1 MVKVS
6 QMPVST
12 NKLYMTKIS
21 DAGDIIAARDAIME
35 AAESLSLLGPCSYV
49 FVYIYF
55 CHFNLCTSTVHLQ
68 WLIQIVTCIFFFNSL
83 ILFMTVPKWLVQI
96 PT

>member
-6 QMPVST
+6 QMPAST

-49 FVYIYF
+49 FVYIF
-55 CHFNLCTSTVHLQ
+55 LSF
-68 WLIQIVTCIFFFNSL
+68 
-83 ILFMTVPKWLVQI
+83 
-96 PT
+96 